1 MRMLQRKLVRD
12 LWGLRSQILA
22 IAAVLA
28 CGIGTFVMSASTVR
42 SLEQTRAQYYV
53 DYHFAD
59 IFCDLKRAP
68 ENVVDR
74 LRELNGIRI
83 CDSRTSIL
91 VRLNLE
97 KMREPAQAQILTL
110 PTGQGLNGIHLRQ
123 GRYPIDD
130 SEKEVV
136 VSEAFSIA
144 HRLEPGDTVE
154 AVIDGKLKAL
164 EIVGVGLSP
173 EFIYEIAPGGLL
185 PDNKSFGVFWMNR
198 KVLAAAAGMTGAFNQ
213 VSMSVSPDAE
223 LDGLIRQIDEELDV
237 YGGQGAIARK
247 DQRSHRF
254 ISSEMDELR
263 NMGIV
268 APTIFLCVASF
279 LMNMVLSRLISTQRE
294 QIAALKAFGFTRWEI
309 ARHFLAMA
317 WIIAGI
323 GTIVGIGVGMLLGQY
338 LTQLYSRFF
347 HFPSFVF
354 SIPGY
359 VIIAAGSISGAA
371 ATIGVWTSIRQVMK
385 LQPAEAM
392 RPEPPQR
399 YRRNWTDVVTSLLS
413 LGPSSRMVIRHL
425 VRKPRR
431 ATLSV
436 FGISL
441 AVAVLILGSF
451 MQDAVFSMFDSLFR
465 LSKKYEIQVVFREP
479 IHESVRFELQSIDGV
494 LACELFRAVSVR
506 ARYEQRERL
515 LAIQGVEPNAQ
526 LSLLV
531 DGKNH
536 VRSLPASGLM
546 ISRKL
551 ADVLGVQIGQEL
563 ELEALEEERKTFRL
577 PVTGQIDDLVGESIY
592 LARSELT
599 RMLAETPR
607 VNGAYLAID
616 TENLEETLRQLR
628 ERPGIAMISVT
639 SNLKESFFRTIAENV
654 RRMRSMNMVFSMII
668 AVGVIYSTARISLAE
683 RSRDLATM
691 RVLGYSHGE
700 IRSILIGELFLLTS
714 AAIPIGWSLGY
725 GLAYTTVN
733 AFDRELF
740 RMPLVIHGSTYAY
753 AAGVVWVAMLV
764 ASWIVQRHLRE
775 LSIVEVLKARE

>member
-42 SLEQTRAQYYV
+42 SLEQTRSQYYA
-53 DYHFAD
+53 DYRFAD

-68 ENVVDR
+68 ENVLDR
-74 LRELNGIRI
+74 LRELDGVRS

-91 VRLNLE
+91 VRLNLVG
-97 KMREPAQAQILTL
+97 MREPAQAQILSL
-110 PTGQGLNGIHLRQ
+110 PTNQSLNRIHLRE
-123 GRYPIDD
+123 GRFPIED
-130 SEKEVV
+130 SDKEVV

-144 HRLEPGDTVE
+144 HQLEPGDTLE
-154 AVIDGKLKAL
+154 AVIDGKLKTL
-164 EIVGVGLSP
+164 EIVGIGLSP

-198 KVLAAAAGMTGAFNQ
+198 ESLAAAAGMTGAFNQ
-213 VSMSVSPDAE
+213 VSLSVLPKADLEA
-223 LDGLIRQIDEELDV
+223 LIRQIDEELDV
-237 YGGQGAIARK
+237 YGGLGAIARK

-268 APTIFLCVASF
+268 APSIFLCVASF
-279 LMNMVLSRLISTQRE
+279 LMNMVLARLISTQRE
-294 QIAALKAFGFTRWEI
+294 QIAALKAFGFTRWET

-317 WIIAGI
+317 WVIAGF

-354 SIPGY
+354 SIPCY
-359 VIIAAGSISGAA
+359 VVIASGSISGAA
-371 ATIGVWTSIRQVMK
+371 ATLGVWTSIRQVMK

-399 YRRNWTDVVTSLLS
+399 YRKNWTELVTSIFS
-413 LGPSSRMVIRHL
+413 LGPSSRMVLRHL
-425 VRKPRR
+425 VRRPRR

-465 LSKKYEIQVVFREP
+465 LSKKYEVQVVFREP
-479 IHESVRFELQSIDGV
+479 FHESVRFELQSVDGV
-494 LACELFRAVSVR
+494 LACELFRAVSIR
-506 ARYEQRERL
+506 ARYDQRERL
-515 LAIQGVEPNAQ
+515 LAIQGVEPNAK

-531 DGKNH
+531 DGEN
-536 VRSLPASGLM
+536 REQPLPTSGLL

-551 ADVLGVQIGQEL
+551 ADVLGVQTGQEL
-563 ELEALEEERKTFRL
+563 EIEVLEEERTTFRQQ
-577 PVTGQIDDLVGESIY
+577 VTGQIDDLVGESIY
-592 LARSELT
+592 MARAELS
-599 RMLAETPR
+599 RVLMDTPR
-607 VNGAYLAID
+607 VNGAYLSVDA
-616 TENLEETLRQLR
+616 EKMEETLGQLR
-628 ERPGIAMISVT
+628 QRPGIAMISVT
-639 SNLKESFFRTIAENV
+639 SNLKESFFRTIAENI
-654 RRMRSMNMVFSMII
+654 RRMRSLNMIFSMII

-691 RVLGYSHGE
+691 RVLGFSHRE
-700 IRSILIGELFLLTS
+700 IRSILIGELFLLTL
-714 AAIPIGWSLGY
+714 AAIPIGWGLGY

-740 RMPLVIHGSTYAY
+740 RMPLVIRGTTYAY
-753 AAGVVWVAMLV
+753 AAMVVWIAMLV